1 MKNSDEIFDLIFID
15 ADKENYAEY
24 LKLVKPR
31 MKSGGVLMVDNVLW
45 YGKVLDEKGNKQT
58 EQIKLVN
65 KLIAEDAD
73 FENVIIYI
81 WKTGDDIE
89 WLLDKKLKS
98 NLIIVNSDCDD
109 QITVGYM
116 IAQANSCYFGTLK
129 NFSKANAN
137 AIYDVDQITNIL
149 ERKIR

>member
-1 MKNSDEIFDLIFID
+1 MAKIKEFEKMNNNLIAVTYPD
-15 ADKENYAEY
+15 D
-24 LKLVKPR
+24 
-31 MKSGGVLMVDNVLW
+31 VLQD
-45 YGKVLDEKGNKQT
+45 GNRILLINLT
-58 EQIKLVN
+58 EQQMGMLSSAFSNI
-65 KLIAEDAD
+65 AD